1 MQNID
6 NNFHRNKFKDNFGK
20 AMKLFFRFHPFSN
33 FSSYVHLNVKI
44 HHEYFHTLYANNNDN
59 WNEVEFQNETNIMEE
74 KAKDTKR
81 EQVHFEVEN
90 LIQSDVMAL

>member
-1 MQNID
+1 MPINTSFNSFI
-6 NNFHRNKFKDNFGK
+6 FY
-20 AMKLFFRFHPFSN
+20 A
-33 FSSYVHLNVKI
+33 
-44 HHEYFHTLYANNNDN
+44 LYANNNDN

-90 LIQSDVMAL
+90 VVQSDVMGL

>member
-1 MQNID
+1 M
-6 NNFHRNKFKDNFGK
+6 HY
-20 AMKLFFRFHPFSN
+20 FF
-33 FSSYVHLNVKI
+33 L
-44 HHEYFHTLYANNNDN
+44 HTLSTNNNDN

-90 LIQSDVMAL
+90 VVQSDVMAL

>member
-1 MQNID
+1 MI
-6 NNFHRNKFKDNFGK
+6 
-20 AMKLFFRFHPFSN
+20 LIP
-33 FSSYVHLNVKI
+33 
-44 HHEYFHTLYANNNDN
+44 LYANNNDN

-90 LIQSDVMAL
+90 VVQSDVMAL